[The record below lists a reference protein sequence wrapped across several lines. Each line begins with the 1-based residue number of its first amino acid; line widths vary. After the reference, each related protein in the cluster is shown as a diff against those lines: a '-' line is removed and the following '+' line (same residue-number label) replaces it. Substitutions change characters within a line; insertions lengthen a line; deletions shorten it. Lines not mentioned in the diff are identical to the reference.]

1 MRFDVCARKV
11 KMYLDDNLLG
21 IWLFKADRSRKA
33 TPERLIRN
41 QKKKIVEEKVNNFC
55 ETESFIGKGDCV
67 N

>member
-11 KMYLDDNLLG
+11 EMYLDDNLLG

-41 QKKKIVEEKVNNFC
+41 QKKKNCRRK
-55 ETESFIGKGDCV
+55 SK
-67 N
+67 